1 MSPPEADKVKQ
12 IKTLRGGLL
21 GTPHKRY
28 RRLICRRRRKGP
40 FPDVNWLYIG
50 HQSQRRKTM
59 PQRIL
64 IIDDEPDML
73 MLLRMMIE
81 ENTDYEVE
89 TTNNPSEGIK
99 LFSEKDYDLV
109 ITDLKMPGLDGI
121 ELFDEFQEI
130 KPDIPVVMITAYGS
144 IETADEAMKKGIA
157 DFITKPFR
165 KDSILFTINRA
176 IELARVK
183 KENIEL
189 KKKLDKE

>member
-1 MSPPEADKVKQ
+1 
-12 IKTLRGGLL
+12 
-21 GTPHKRY
+21 
-28 RRLICRRRRKGP
+28 
-40 FPDVNWLYIG
+40 
-50 HQSQRRKTM
+50 M

-64 IIDDEPDML
+64 VIDDEPDML

-81 ENTDYEVE
+81 ENTDHEVE

-130 KPDIPVVMITAYGS
+130 KPDIPMVMITAYGS
-144 IETADEAMKKGIA
+144 IETADEAMKKGVA

-165 KDSILFTINRA
+165 KDTILFTINRVL
-176 IELARVK
+176 ELARVR

-189 KKKLDKE
+189 KKKLDGE

>member
-1 MSPPEADKVKQ
+1 
-12 IKTLRGGLL
+12 
-21 GTPHKRY
+21 
-28 RRLICRRRRKGP
+28 
-40 FPDVNWLYIG
+40 
-50 HQSQRRKTM
+50 M

-64 IIDDEPDML
+64 VIDDEPDML

-81 ENTDYEVE
+81 ENTDHEVE

-130 KPDIPVVMITAYGS
+130 KPDIPMVMITAYGS
-144 IETADEAMKKGIA
+144 IETADEAMEKGIA

-165 KDSILFTINRA
+165 KDTILFTINRVL
-176 IELARVK
+176 ELARVK

-189 KKKLDKE
+189 KKKLDGE